1 MAHKPHTH
9 ERLSKD
15 SPILFRRREA
25 AEHAKQE
32 LHFKEIEQSQKH
44 AAEVL
49 VSSQLEI
56 ERSRRIMKAAD
67 EHLTDLGDC
76 ELAP

>member
-1 MAHKPHTH
+1 MAHASHTH
-9 ERLSKD
+9 ERLKD
-15 SPILFRRREA
+15 SPMPFRKREA

-32 LHFKEIEQSQKH
+32 QHFKEIEQSQKD

-56 ERSRRIMKAAD
+56 ERSWRIMKATD
-67 EHLTDLGDC
+67 QHLTDRGDC
-76 ELAP
+76 E